1 MSSYARLI
9 EFVERLE
16 YDKDEV
22 PFMYQY
28 NKNDEDYYGK
38 FDFAY
43 DDFKIEIHCYVI
55 PSKPE
60 QNGVISVKL
69 LSYDNNRNLILA
81 GVSDSHTVFSKA
93 FHEKVTSWACDS
105 IGFDEPLED
114 SDWFA
119 QKLKL

>member
-22 PFMYQY
+22 PFTYQY
-28 NKNDEDYYGK
+28 NKKDDDYYGQ
-38 FDFAY
+38 FDFGY
-43 DDFKIEIHCYVI
+43 DDFKIEVYCYVI

-69 LSYDNNRNLILA
+69 LSHDNNRNLILS
-81 GVSDSHTVFSKA
+81 GVSDSHIVFSKA
-93 FHEKVTSWACDS
+93 FHEKVSSWACDA
-105 IGFDEPLED
+105 IGFDEPLDD

-119 QKLKL
+119 KKLKI